1 MARYCFRYSA
11 ENAAMRSGSPW
22 RSMTRPLLKLPSWT
36 GNSTSLPEA
45 ETETAGYCSNIAT
58 RPLMLRT
65 RPVRLSAAGR
75 LSGVPGGPTGLSVDT
90 YRTVV
95 RTSQPQFAQ
104 ANGSTISTGE
114 RSSGSAC
121 SSTRGGLDRSS
132 CSPPHLGHRPLIRF
146 SSPSTPA
153 WFKISQVTG
162 SASPV
167 GNQPGPTTKARRAS
181 ARQARQRL
189 RRPPLRCGPAG
200 DTPAPLRHGAFR
212 VERFPLAPVPE
223 GEGRHD

>member
-22 RSMTRPLLKLPSWT
+22 RPMERPLLNLPSWT
-36 GNSTSLPEA
+36 GNSTLLPGA
-45 ETETAGYCSNIAT
+45 ETEIAGYCRSIAT
-58 RPLMLRT
+58 RPSKLRT
-65 RPVRLSAAGR
+65 WPKRRSAAG
-75 LSGVPGGPTGLSVDT
+75 LFSGVPGGPTGLLVDT
-90 YRTVV
+90 YRKVV

-104 ANGSTISTGE
+104 ANGSTISAGE

-121 SSTRGGLDRSS
+121 SSTRRGRDRSS
-132 CSPPHLGHRPLIRF
+132 CSPPHLGHRSLIRF

-153 WFKISQVTG
+153 WFKIHQVTG

-181 ARQARQRL
+181 AVRARPTAAPSFASL
-189 RRPPLRCGPAG
+189 RRRRV
-200 DTPAPLRHGAFR
+200 AP
-212 VERFPLAPVPE
+212 
-223 GEGRHD
+223 

>member
-1 MARYCFRYSA
+1 MTMFTSKRPTCAGRTLDLPRKDRDIRYL
-11 ENAAMRSGSPW
+11 
-22 RSMTRPLLKLPSWT
+22 RPL
-36 GNSTSLPEA
+36 GNSDIA
-45 ETETAGYCSNIAT
+45 RNIAT

-65 RPVRLSAAGR
+65 RPVHISAAGR
-75 LSGVPGGPTGLSVDT
+75 FSGVSGGPTGLSVDT
-90 YRTVV
+90 YRKVV

-104 ANGSTISTGE
+104 ANGSTISAGE

-121 SSTRGGLDRSS
+121 SSTRRGRDRSS

-181 ARQARQRL
+181 AVRARQRL
-189 RRPPLRCGPAG
+189 RRPSLRCGG
-200 DTPAPLRHGAFR
+200 GA
-212 VERFPLAPVPE
+212 
-223 GEGRHD
+223 